1 MELQLD
7 EQVMCGVQGRLFQ
20 LSAKHGYD
28 SEDFIKKFMNSETAA
43 FIDLPYDRHQWAGE
57 EYLLEELEDTYKFLK
72 ISEDK
77 LFDSEVL
84 FWIGYLYRYWHYYK
98 SVSSKEI
105 YAIADASILNTCW
118 LGYHTLD
125 IEFAI
130 DRLIEAYHQN
140 KT

>member
-1 MELQLD
+1 MLCIVFVFYNKASPSSSGIEVYYGILYTEILEFNQCEIFIL
-7 EQVMCGVQGRLFQ
+7 LFVT
-20 LSAKHGYD
+20 LTILH
-28 SEDFIKKFMNSETAA
+28 FM
-43 FIDLPYDRHQWAGE
+43 
-57 EYLLEELEDTYKFLK
+57 
-72 ISEDK
+72 
-77 LFDSEVL
+77 
-84 FWIGYLYRYWHYYK
+84 K